1 MNQIQKPIE
10 KKVKY
15 LMLGENILLENMTDE
30 DFYFRIID
38 LLENS
43 RVVLAN
49 YMLNYLSRKIVSKEV
64 LKNCLIL
71 ILFYLRKDS
80 SMMDKKNSRS
90 IHELDTYHK
99 KMALNVLKDEFFTN

>member
-1 MNQIQKPIE
+1 
-10 KKVKY
+10 VKY
-15 LMLGENILLENMTDE
+15 LILGENILLENMTDE

-49 YMLNYLSRKIVSKEV
+49 YMLNYVSRKMNNKDV

-80 SMMDKKNSRS
+80 STTEKKNSKS
-90 IHELDTYHK
+90 INDLDTIHK
-99 KMALNVLKDEFFTN
+99 KMALNVLKDEFSTNSIQGK